1 MVSGTE
7 YVGME
12 VMLKW
17 FVEYK
22 GNKNNWPYLEALYPW
37 GPYLNYFLKIGI
49 IEVGICMLLLQDGNF
64 GAEYTWNLN
73 A

>member
-17 FVEYK
+17 FGEYK
-22 GNKNNWPYLEALYPW
+22 GNKNNWPYPEALHPQ
-37 GPYLNYFLKIGI
+37 GPYSNYFLKIEI
-49 IEVGICMLLLQDGNF
+49 IEVGICMLLLQDGHF
-64 GAEYTWNLN
+64 SAKDSWILN